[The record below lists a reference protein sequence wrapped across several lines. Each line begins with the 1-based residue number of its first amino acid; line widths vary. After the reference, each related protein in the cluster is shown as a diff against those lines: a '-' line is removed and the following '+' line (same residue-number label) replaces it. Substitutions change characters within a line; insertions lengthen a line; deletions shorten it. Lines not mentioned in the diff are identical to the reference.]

1 MPAAERTPSE
11 RTPARSVSPP
21 FERAPHVTPVTL
33 RPVYEAARLRL
44 ARMRVDG
51 STSLSVAIHRA
62 TELDARILNV
72 TRVGIWLFDDSR
84 DAIVCHDLF
93 ELASGNHSEGVRIT
107 AAQYPIYFAAL
118 EERREIAANEAQ
130 AHPITRELA
139 PSYLVP
145 LGITSMLDAPI
156 FREGQVAGVVCH
168 EHIGPPRKWT
178 REERDFAGSVADMIS
193 GLLEQAARRD
203 AEAAV
208 LALSERLAETSKME
222 ALGRLAAG
230 VAHDFRSYL
239 TPVVALA
246 ERIAGNA
253 HATAEIGSQARRILE
268 AAERAAALAEQ
279 LLTFGSSEPATADE
293 IEVADVVDALSA
305 TLRDRVGP
313 RCRLEVAAHADG
325 ARARIERSALEQVVL
340 NLTVNGCEAMAEG
353 GTLRVVVE
361 DECVDVVGASPQHF
375 VAITVADSGTGMDE
389 GTRARIFEPFF
400 TTKRDSKGHGLGLAI
415 VYRIVS
421 SHGGWIDV
429 ETTLGRGTTFRVFLP
444 RSNAPPDLTPL
455 EPASTAQTSSRLR
468 A

>member
-1 MPAAERTPSE
+1 MSRALFPLR
-11 RTPARSVSPP
+11 
-21 FERAPHVTPVTL
+21 ERAPHVTPATL

-51 STSLSVAIHRA
+51 STSLATAFQRA

-72 TRVGIWLFDDSR
+72 SRVGIWLFDDAR
-84 DAIVCHDLF
+84 DGIVCHDLF

-118 EERREIAANEAQ
+118 EERREIAAHDAL

-156 FREGQVAGVVCH
+156 FREGEVAGVVCH
-168 EHIGPPRKWT
+168 EHVGPARRWT
-178 REERDFAGSVADMIS
+178 REERDFAGSVADMVS

-203 AEAAV
+203 AEATVA
-208 LALSERLAETSKME
+208 ALSERLAESSKME

-246 ERIAGNA
+246 DRIAANPRV
-253 HATAEIGSQARRILE
+253 TAEVVSQAQRILE

-279 LLTFGSSEPATADE
+279 LLSVGRREPGAADE
-293 IEVADVVDALSA
+293 LEVVEVVEALA
-305 TLRDRVGP
+305 PTLRDRVGS
-313 RCRLEVAAHADG
+313 RCDLTVTGHTDASRV
-325 ARARIERSALEQVVL
+325 RIERSALEQIVL
-340 NLTVNGCEAMAEG
+340 NLAVNACDAMPAG
-353 GTLRVVVE
+353 GAVAISID
-361 DECVDVVGASPQHF
+361 DERVDVMGTSAQQHF
-375 VAITVADSGTGMDE
+375 VTLAVSDTGAGMDE

-400 TTKRDSKGHGLGLAI
+400 TTKKDGKGHGLGLAI

-421 SHGGWIDV
+421 GYGGWIDV
-429 ETTLGRGTTFRVFLP
+429 ETTPGRGSTFRVFLP
-444 RSNAPPDLTPL
+444 RSNPPAEPTPPTPP
-455 EPASTAQTSSRLR
+455 ETPRDSSRLR
-468 A
+468 L

>member
-1 MPAAERTPSE
+1 MPAAQRTSNERAHAP
-11 RTPARSVSPP
+11 SVSPP

-44 ARMRVDG
+44 ARLRVDG
-51 STSLSVAIHRA
+51 STSLGVAIRRA

-72 TRVGIWLFDDSR
+72 SRVGVWLFDDSR
-84 DAIVCHDLF
+84 EAIVCCDLF
-93 ELASGNHSEGVRIT
+93 ELASGNHSEGLRIT
-107 AAQYPIYFAAL
+107 ATQYPIYFAAL

-130 AHPITRELA
+130 THPVTRELA

-168 EHIGPPRKWT
+168 EHIGPARKWT
-178 REERDFAGSVADMIS
+178 REERDFAGSVADMVS
-193 GLLEQAARRD
+193 GLVEQAARRD

-208 LALSERLAETSKME
+208 LVLSERLAETSKME

-279 LLTFGSSEPATADE
+279 LLTFGSSEPTDADE
-293 IEVADVVDALSA
+293 LDVAEAIATLST

-313 RCRLEVAAHADG
+313 DCQLSIAAHADG
-325 ARARIERSALEQVVL
+325 SRARIERTALEQVVL
-340 NLTVNGCEAMAEG
+340 NLTVNGCDAMAEG
-353 GTLRVVVE
+353 GTLRIAVE
-361 DECVDVVGASPQHF
+361 DERVDVVGASPQHF
-375 VAITVADSGTGMDE
+375 IAISVTDSGSGMDE

-400 TTKRDSKGHGLGLAI
+400 TTKRDGKGHGLGLAI

-429 ETTLGRGTTFRVFLP
+429 ETTPGRGTTFRVFLP
-444 RSNAPPDLTPL
+444 RSSPPPDLPTPEL
-455 EPASTAQTSSRLR
+455 ASTTQASSRLR